1 MSCCDDDVDVDDDDD
16 DDDDD
21 DTLHLPSSL
30 SLQPLSQC
38 LPSTSWNKPST
49 P

>member
-21 DTLHLPSSL
+21 DTLHLPGGL
-30 SLQPLSQC
+30 SLQPSSQC
-38 LPSTSWNKPST
+38 LPSTS
-49 P
+49 